1 MNTGIISSRYADA
14 FLRFTE
20 ENGSSD
26 LVCAQIRK
34 LLADKDMASV
44 QLEPDLEKFVALLV
58 RKGRMEDVRL
68 IFRTY
73 VEMYYR
79 KRGIVLAH
87 LTTTI
92 PSPELEKTLQGL
104 LEKQFGCEVQIETE
118 VNPALIG
125 GFVLLVGDHLLDASV
140 KQQIESLRRQFVIS
154 NNRIV

>member
-14 FLRFTE
+14 LLRFTE

-26 LVCAQIRK
+26 RVCGQIRS
-34 LLADKDMASV
+34 LLADKDMSFI
-44 QLEPDLEKFVALLV
+44 QLEPDLEKFVGLLV
-58 RKGRMEDVRL
+58 KNGRLEDVRL

-73 VEMYYR
+73 LWKYYE
-79 KRGIVLAH
+79 KRGIKLAR

-92 PSPELEKTLQGL
+92 PSPELEKTLHDL
-104 LEKQFGCEVQIETE
+104 LEKQFACKIQIETE
-118 VNPALIG
+118 VDPKLIG
-125 GFVLLVGDHLLDASV
+125 GFVLLVDDLLLDASV